1 MSMPFYTLHHFL
13 TLHVFVVQWNGIGL
27 YRFHDA
33 YFGMISSPGFRERFF
48 VVSQK

>member
-1 MSMPFYTLHHFL
+1 MF
-13 TLHVFVVQWNGIGL
+13 FVVQWNGIGL